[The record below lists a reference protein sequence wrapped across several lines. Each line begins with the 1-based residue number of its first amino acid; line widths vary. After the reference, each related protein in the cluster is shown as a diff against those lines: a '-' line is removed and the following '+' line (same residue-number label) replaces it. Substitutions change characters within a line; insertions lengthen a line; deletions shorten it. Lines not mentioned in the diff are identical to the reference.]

1 MWHALRGSFTGGRL
15 VWRISAV
22 YLALILSVLLGLALY
37 VAAFTRSTYIQE
49 LETQLGTVAAVAGG
63 EAALALQADL
73 AADLQ
78 PLATRVG
85 AHSQA
90 RVTLIALDGRVLGDS
105 VESPELMENH
115 AHRPE
120 VIDALAGQRGISL
133 RQSATLGYDMLYV
146 AVPMGIGTDH
156 LGVARASLPLR
167 AVDQAATALVGS
179 VALAIVF
186 AGLAAVG
193 LALWLGRSIAEP
205 IRQLTKH
212 AGAMADGDLKARAG
226 VNARDEIGE
235 LGRAFNRMADRLVET
250 IDNIS
255 AERNRL
261 SAILEAVADG
271 LVMTDTDGRVLL
283 LNPGAERL
291 LRASWAQAVGQPFIE
306 VSRDHEL
313 TDLLARADRQPRL
326 IELGLPRRQVRAI
339 AAEIPGTGG
348 QRLLL
353 LQDVTALHRLESVR
367 RDFVANVSHEL
378 RTPLAAMMAV
388 VETLEDGALDDP
400 VEARAFLSRL
410 HGEVDQLTELVR
422 ELLELSRI
430 ESGQAEIHPEPTDPA
445 TLLQA
450 AAARLDALA
459 QRNGV
464 DLRSSFPANLPV
476 TLADPPRINQVLAN
490 LLHNAIKFTPPGGQ
504 IELRAADRGDELAI
518 SVADT
523 GVGIPPDD
531 LDRVF
536 ERFFKSDRSRSSG
549 GTGLGLA
556 IAKHLV
562 QAHGGRIW
570 AESGGVRGTT
580 FTFTLPLASDAT
592 VVAPLGEKWQRS

>member
-1 MWHALRGSFTGGRL
+1 L
-15 VWRISAV
+15 
-22 YLALILSVLLGLALY
+22 
-37 VAAFTRSTYIQE
+37 
-49 LETQLGTVAAVAGG
+49 
-63 EAALALQADL
+63 
-73 AADLQ
+73 
-78 PLATRVG
+78 
-85 AHSQA
+85 
-90 RVTLIALDGRVLGDS
+90 
-105 VESPELMENH
+105 PELMENH
-115 AHRPE
+115 ADRPE
-120 VIDALAGQRGISL
+120 VLEALADRRGVAL
-133 RQSATLGYDMLYV
+133 RRSATLGYDMLYV
-146 AVPMGIGTDH
+146 AVPMMVDSAPLGI
-156 LGVARASLPLR
+156 ARASLPLR
-167 AVDQAATALVGS
+167 AVDQAAAALAGA
-179 VALAIVF
+179 VALAITF
-186 AGLAAVG
+186 AGLAAAG
-193 LALWLGRSIAEP
+193 LAFWLGRGIAEP
-205 IRQLTKH
+205 IRRLTRL
-212 AGAMADGDLKARAG
+212 AGAMAEGDLTARAS
-226 VNARDEIGE
+226 VNARDEVGE
-235 LGRAFNRMADRLVET
+235 LGRAFNRMADRLAET

-271 LVMTDTDGRVLL
+271 LVMTDPAGRVLL

-291 LRASWAQAVGQPFIE
+291 LRASWGQAVGQPFIE
-306 VSRDHEL
+306 VSRDYEL

-339 AAEIPGTGG
+339 AAEIPGTAG

-353 LQDVTALHRLESVR
+353 LQDVTALHRLENVR

-400 VEARAFLSRL
+400 VEARAFLGRL

-445 TLLQA
+445 TLLQT

-464 DLRSSFPANLPV
+464 ELRSSVPANLP
-476 TLADPPRINQVLAN
+476 TALADPPRINQVLAN

-504 IELRAADRGDELAI
+504 IELRAACRGDELAI

-556 IAKHLV
+556 IAKHLI

-580 FTFTLPLASDAT
+580 FTFTLPLACDAT
-592 VVAPLGEKWQRS
+592 VAPLGESWQRS

>member
-1 MWHALRGSFTGGRL
+1 MSPLSPAQSTSSNWRRNSEPRRRFSAEKPLWRFT
-15 VWRISAV
+15 I
-22 YLALILSVLLGLALY
+22 
-37 VAAFTRSTYIQE
+37 
-49 LETQLGTVAAVAGG
+49 
-63 EAALALQADL
+63 DP

-85 AHSQA
+85 ANSQA

-105 VESPELMENH
+105 AELPELMENH
-115 AHRPE
+115 ADRPE
-120 VIDALAGQRGISL
+120 VIQAFAGRRGVSL
-133 RQSATLGYDMLYV
+133 RQSATLGYEMLYV
-146 AVPMGIGTDH
+146 AVPMMVDTAPFGI
-156 LGVARASLPLR
+156 ARASLPLR
-167 AVDQAATALVGS
+167 AVDQAAAALAGA
-179 VALAIVF
+179 VALAIAC
-186 AGLAAVG
+186 AGLAAAG
-193 LALWLGRSIAEP
+193 LAFWLGRGIADP
-205 IRQLTKH
+205 IRRLTRL
-212 AGAMADGDLKARAG
+212 AGAMAEGDLTARAS
-226 VNARDEIGE
+226 VSARDEVGE
-235 LGRAFNRMADRLVET
+235 LGRAFNRMADRLAET

-271 LVMTDTDGRVLL
+271 LVMTDADGRVLL

-291 LRASWAQAVGQPFIE
+291 LRASWGQVVGQPFIE

-339 AAEIPGTGG
+339 AAEIPGTAC

-400 VEARAFLSRL
+400 VEARAFLGRL

-445 TLLQA
+445 TLLPA
-450 AAARLDALA
+450 AATRL
-459 QRNGV
+459 R
-464 DLRSSFPANLPV
+464 R
-476 TLADPPRINQVLAN
+476 
-490 LLHNAIKFTPPGGQ
+490 PGS
-504 IELRAADRGDELAI
+504 A
-518 SVADT
+518 
-523 GVGIPPDD
+523 
-531 LDRVF
+531 
-536 ERFFKSDRSRSSG
+536 
-549 GTGLGLA
+549 
-556 IAKHLV
+556 
-562 QAHGGRIW
+562 
-570 AESGGVRGTT
+570 
-580 FTFTLPLASDAT
+580 
-592 VVAPLGEKWQRS
+592 